1 MTSRSKARSRP
12 EPVCSIERCLQIL
25 SDRWS
30 FLILREALID
40 GITRFADFQ
49 RNLGIAPNVLTDRL
63 DNLVNAG
70 VLTKRSYQEP
80 GSRTR
85 RSYHLTAAGKD
96 LAVPLAALQQWG
108 DEHNAPP
115 DGPTVQRRSAAD
127 TPVRVAFLDETNQ
140 VVPVNDL
147 AFIKTAAY
155 PKQRD
160 GEA

>member
-30 FLILREALID
+30 FLILRDALID
-40 GITRFADFQ
+40 GTTRFADFQ

-63 DNLVNAG
+63 ENLVNAG

-80 GSRTR
+80 GARTR

-115 DGPTVQRRSAAD
+115 DGPTVERRSAAD